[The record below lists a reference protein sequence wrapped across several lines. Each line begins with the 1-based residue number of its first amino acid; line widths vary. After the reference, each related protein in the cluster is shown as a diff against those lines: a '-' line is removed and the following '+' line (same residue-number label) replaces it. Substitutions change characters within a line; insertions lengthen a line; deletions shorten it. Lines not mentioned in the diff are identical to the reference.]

1 MNMYE
6 IRFHGRGGQGAVMA
20 AQTMAEAAI
29 LEGKQAQAFPFFGAE
44 RRGAPVMAFARIDDK
59 RICDRTQVSEP
70 DMLVV
75 MDESLLEIEP
85 VASGLKKG
93 GCAVVNSALAPSE
106 IDLGVV
112 TRCVSVDATSIAL
125 EMLRAPIVNTSIL
138 GAMARADDFVK
149 LESIQQAIM
158 NRFGEKLGEKA
169 GRLNAEAA
177 KAAYDRSR
185 EGTCKGGRK
194 VQKKNAWLPTWQET
208 PPGVA
213 LPKTT
218 KAGMAVGP
226 GSMTQNLTGSWG
238 VSNPIYD
245 DSKCIKCQRCWFICP
260 EGCVRRSD
268 DGALQFDIRYCK
280 GCGLCAKVCPK
291 DAIQMKR
298 KGAKA

>member
-1 MNMYE
+1 MYE

-20 AQTMAEAAI
+20 AQTIAEAAI

-85 VASGLKKG
+85 VAAGLKKG
-93 GCAVVNSALAPSE
+93 GCAVVNTKLAPSD

-112 TRCVSVDATSIAL
+112 ARCVSVDATSIAL

-138 GAMARADDFVK
+138 GAMARADQFVS
-149 LESIQQAIM
+149 LASIQQAIM

-169 GRLNAEAA
+169 GRINSEAA
-177 KAAYDRSR
+177 KAAFDRSR
-185 EGTCKGGRK
+185 EGVCKGERK
-194 VQKKNAWLPTWQET
+194 LQRKNSWLPTWQET

-213 LPKTT
+213 LRKDT
-218 KAGMAVGP
+218 KAGMLVGP
-226 GSMTQNLTGSWG
+226 GSMSQNLTGSWG
-238 VSNPIYD
+238 VSNPVYD
-245 DSKCIKCQRCWFICP
+245 EGKCVKCQRCWFICP
-260 EGCVRRSD
+260 EGCIRRH
-268 DGALQFDIRYCK
+268 GEELEFDLRYCK

-291 DAIQMKR
+291 QAITIRM
-298 KGAKA
+298 KGARA

>member
-1 MNMYE
+1 MYE

-20 AQTMAEAAI
+20 AQTIAEAAI

-70 DMLVV
+70 DMLVI
-75 MDESLLEIEP
+75 MDESLLDIEP
-85 VASGLKKG
+85 VASGLKEG
-93 GCAVVNSALAPSE
+93 GCAVVNSRLQPSE
-106 IDLGVV
+106 VDLGVA

-125 EMLRAPIVNTSIL
+125 EMLKAPIVNTSIL
-138 GAMARADDFVK
+138 GAMARADDFVS
-149 LESIQQAIM
+149 LGSIQQAIM

-185 EGTCKGGRK
+185 EGTCKGERK
-194 VQKKNAWLPTWQET
+194 VQKRNAWLPTWQET

-218 KAGMAVGP
+218 KAGLAVGP

-238 VSNPIYD
+238 VSAPVYD

-260 EGCVRRSD
+260 EGCIRRSD
-268 DGALQFDIRYCK
+268 QGDLEFDLRYCK

-291 DAIQMKR
+291 DAISMRR
-298 KGAKA
+298 KGAGV

>member
-1 MNMYE
+1 
-6 IRFHGRGGQGAVMA
+6 
-20 AQTMAEAAI
+20 
-29 LEGKQAQAFPFFGAE
+29 
-44 RRGAPVMAFARIDDK
+44 
-59 RICDRTQVSEP
+59 
-70 DMLVV
+70 

-85 VASGLKKG
+85 VASGLRKG
-93 GCAVVNSALAPSE
+93 GCAVVNSALAPSD

-185 EGTCKGGRK
+185 EGTCKGQRK
-194 VQKKNAWLPTWQET
+194 VQRKNSWLPTWQET

-280 GCGLCAKVCPK
+280 GCGLCVKVCPK

-298 KGAKA
+298 KGANA

>member
-1 MNMYE
+1 
-6 IRFHGRGGQGAVMA
+6 MA
-20 AQTMAEAAI
+20 AQTIAEAAI

-44 RRGAPVMAFARIDDK
+44 RRGAPVMAFARIDDR

-93 GCAVVNSALAPSE
+93 GCAVVNSPLPPSE

-125 EMLRAPIVNTSIL
+125 DMLRAPIVNTSIL
-138 GAMARADDFVK
+138 GAMARADGFVK

-177 KAAYDRSR
+177 KAAYDRAV
-185 EGTCKGGRK
+185 EGTCKGDRK
-194 VQKKNAWLPTWQET
+194 IQRKNAWLPTWLET

-213 LPKTT
+213 LPKAT

-238 VSNPIYD
+238 VSIPLYD
-245 DSKCIKCQRCWFICP
+245 DSRCIRCQRCWFICP
-260 EGCVRRSD
+260 EGCIRRSD
-268 DGALQFDIRYCK
+268 DGALTFDTRYCK

-291 DAIQMKR
+291 DAIVMKR
-298 KGAKA
+298 KGASA